1 MLCSSN
7 RLCSPLRCSSEHC
20 TIKILKARVRFC
32 WIKQLPNSAERTH
45 IGKRNKSRP
54 LEGFQIIIRHGK
66 INGYRHI
73 RAHRSLTMADPR
85 GQTHSLVDQSQ
96 VEICSDAVAPG
107 QTSSSLQG
115 KLPVVVAFGRSNNTA
130 TLHIT
135 VGLSDA
141 GQYRTEST
149 AHYRT
154 LYLHRPNWKWSQS
167 QMPIMRTLPRNR
179 SRMSSW
185 ASKRCSAIFHYQKI
199 TAHS

>member
-1 MLCSSN
+1 MPCSSN
-7 RLCSPLRCSSEHC
+7 RLRSPLRCSSEHC

-130 TLHIT
+130 TLHIRS
-135 VGLSDA
+135 VGCWSMSHREYGALSHIISA
-141 GQYRTEST
+141 SSQLKIITKPNTNYAYT
-149 AHYRT
+149 A
-154 LYLHRPNWKWSQS
+154 PK
-167 QMPIMRTLPRNR
+167 
-179 SRMSSW
+179 
-185 ASKRCSAIFHYQKI
+185 
-199 TAHS
+199 